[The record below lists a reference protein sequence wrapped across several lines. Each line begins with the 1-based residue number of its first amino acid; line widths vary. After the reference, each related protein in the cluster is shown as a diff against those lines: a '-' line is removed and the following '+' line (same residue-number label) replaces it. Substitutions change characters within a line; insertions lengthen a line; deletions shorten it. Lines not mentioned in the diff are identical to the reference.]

1 VYAAPGDPA
10 PPTDVTSMTPLGDT
24 RTKAADP
31 GDVVQASVAADAP
44 VETRW
49 LVVWLTDLPP
59 DGAGDFEGSI
69 AELAVV
75 G

>member
-1 VYAAPGDPA
+1 
-10 PPTDVTSMTPLGDT
+10 
-24 RTKAADP
+24 
-31 GDVVQASVAADAP
+31 VVQTSVAADAP

>member
-1 VYAAPGDPA
+1 MSA
-10 PPTDVTSMTPLGDT
+10 LGDT
-24 RTKAADP
+24 TTEAADP
-31 GDVVQASVAADAP
+31 GEVVQASVEGDAP